1 MMKTMTKRFTGLSF
15 CDEVAES
22 TTSLSKT
29 ARVNNKKGF
38 TLIEVIVVLVIMGIL
53 AAIIAPNFSGYIHK
67 LHVKEIVRQAK
78 LMDSELSV
86 LVGRQYAE
94 FGYMPSVSHGQ
105 VQVDGGNNDS
115 LILPSTASATIDKK
129 NYVMLNRV
137 NGGGFN
143 YCGGASGFTKPG
155 GGSAAPFEY
164 VTLAN
169 VQTGRNANPTALAA
183 LRQSAGL
190 AEFYKATGIDLSGNA
205 ERTPGSGGND
215 STNSEMERRWYAI
228 QFYSRSDIAST
239 PDDPPYLTTKY
250 LHPDQCYFAF
260 YEVKYEGTWYMVM
273 HNAKYSGT
281 SSASWVGSHAPLA
294 DPGKWN
300 VYKNTEPASFAYDN
314 NGGKPFGTISD

>member
-1 MMKTMTKRFTGLSF
+1 MKKR
-15 CDEVAES
+15 
-22 TTSLSKT
+22 
-29 ARVNNKKGF
+29 GF
-38 TLIEVIVVLVIMGIL
+38 TLIEIIVVIAILGIL
-53 AAIIAPNFSGYIHK
+53 AAMVAPTFSGYIHK

-78 LMDSELSV
+78 VMEDELYA
-86 LVGRQYAE
+86 LTARQYAE

-105 VQVDGGNNDS
+105 VSVDGGSNNS
-115 LILPSTASATIDKK
+115 LILPSTASATVDPK

-143 YCGGASGFTKPG
+143 YCTGYGKN
-155 GGSAAPFEY
+155 PFEY

-190 AEFYKATGIDLSGNA
+190 TEFYKATGIDLSGNA
-205 ERTPGSGGND
+205 ERVPGSGGND
-215 STNSEMERRWYAI
+215 SANSEMERRWYAL

-260 YEVKYEGTWYMVM
+260 YEVKYDGTWYLVM
-273 HNAKYSGT
+273 HNAKFPGT
-281 SSASWVGSHAPLA
+281 SSGAWVSPDVPLA

-300 VYKNTEPASFAYDN
+300 VYKNTIPNDFKYDN
-314 NGGKPFGTISD
+314 SGGKPFGVISD